1 MGFSEAESRQI
12 ERIKLDFLERIR
24 RKSPRAT
31 ILFAVN
37 PDKGAF
43 PLLMT
48 LPYENYNNQ
57 ATSSS
62 CEGGTEVT
70 QLTTGRLESIAED
83 GSTLKMGDIDV
94 VDEELLHQ
102 RRRGDD
108 TSSDQSSLPSDIVQF
123 KARPHMLMDDVECS
137 PIEPTEK
144 DWSDYRDR
152 VQENADHMELLG
164 DDESSDTEDQNDIDE
179 EYDAYYSDMKSS
191 RKETTREF
199 LTRQFQNIVH
209 FFVEDWFISAALGFV
224 TAIFSIFIDIGI
236 EYLIHFRNFLLETLE
251 QYNNYAAFLGWVFYI
266 TGLVYLAALVC
277 YGFGKQAVG
286 SGIPEVKVIIHGF
299 QLKNYLSGKTLIAKM
314 IGLTLTIGSGLPV
327 GKEGPFVHIGAIVAS
342 LLNKITAACQYNAFF
357 SNEGRAME
365 MLSIGCAV
373 GIACT
378 FSAPMGAVLYG
389 IESTSKY
396 FAVKNY
402 WRSFF
407 ATTCSAMLFRFAIT
421 FFVPQHI
428 AGTITAYYQ
437 TYFPNEVFVVEEL
450 GFFVCL
456 GVMTGLLGALF
467 VYYHRRIAFFK
478 RRNRIFQALFGKSPI
493 LFTVCC
499 AAIFAVL
506 VYPNGLGSY
515 VAGKYTFRETLV
527 DFLSNCTLWKQTN
540 GSEGCPPHVLEHWS
554 GPEGDMAPIN
564 SLLLYFLFYFIVV
577 PICITLYIPS
587 GIFVPCF
594 VIGACG
600 GRIFG
605 EIISMIWPY
614 GLRGIGQPQIYPG
627 LYAVVGAASFT
638 GSVTHSLSIAL
649 IVCETTG
656 QLCALLPVL
665 IALMISN
672 AICAFLQPSIYDSI
686 IKINGYPYLA
696 DLPPSRMS
704 VHQMK
709 VERIMVKDMYY
720 ITRETTYRELREML
734 LETPTLRSYPF
745 VTDSRS
751 MTLLGSV
758 ARKYLL
764 YLIQRKLGPEPELFG
779 HRRRSRTASEIF
791 STIHNLRRG
800 SLAANGGHMSSGNAL
815 MTDRN
820 ISGNTLLPQSPLHED
835 QGDRSPLAPLLY
847 AQTNQHE
854 PIVHSLAKRA
864 EILSKKLD
872 MEEVAI
878 DPAPFQLV
886 RGTSL
891 YKVHT
896 LFSLLALNHAYVTE
910 KGRLV
915 GVVAVKELREALS
928 NIYSRGAVVP
938 RPRVRTSTFRLNPD
952 QDLENQLMNGQMN
965 GENTVDASTVRTPR
979 VTIEAPEDGENEERR
994 NN

>member
-1 MGFSEAESRQI
+1 
-12 ERIKLDFLERIR
+12 
-24 RKSPRAT
+24 
-31 ILFAVN
+31 
-37 PDKGAF
+37 
-43 PLLMT
+43 
-48 LPYENYNNQ
+48 
-57 ATSSS
+57 
-62 CEGGTEVT
+62 
-70 QLTTGRLESIAED
+70 
-83 GSTLKMGDIDV
+83 MGDIDV
-94 VDEELLHQ
+94 VEEDLLHQ

-144 DWSDYRDR
+144 DWNDYRDR

-164 DDESSDTEDQNDIDE
+164 DDESSDTEDQNEIDE

-236 EYLIHFRNFLLETLE
+236 EYLIHCEFPKIKFHSKNINSVRNFLLETLE

-456 GVMTGLLGALF
+456 GFVKIKRGEAVKEEKKNFQSDDWTSWSSFRLLSPENCILQAPKPYLPSPFWKEVRQDQSNHFALTS
-467 VYYHRRIAFFK
+467 V
-478 RRNRIFQALFGKSPI
+478 PI
-493 LFTVCC
+493 LFTACC

-791 STIHNLRRG
+791 STIHNLRKYSRRG

-952 QDLENQLMNGQMN
+952 QDCKLLILIFNVLEYFFLVENQLMNGQMN

>member
-1 MGFSEAESRQI
+1 
-12 ERIKLDFLERIR
+12 
-24 RKSPRAT
+24 
-31 ILFAVN
+31 
-37 PDKGAF
+37 
-43 PLLMT
+43 
-48 LPYENYNNQ
+48 
-57 ATSSS
+57 
-62 CEGGTEVT
+62 
-70 QLTTGRLESIAED
+70 
-83 GSTLKMGDIDV
+83 MGDVDV
-94 VDEELLHQ
+94 VEEEQ
-102 RRRGDD
+102 RRRRDD

-123 KARPHMLMDDVECS
+123 KARSHLMDGAECS
-137 PIEPTEK
+137 PIEPNDKAWE
-144 DWSDYRDR
+144 DYRSR
-152 VQENADHMELLG
+152 VQESGDHMELLG
-164 DDESSDTEDQNDIDE
+164 DDESSDTEDRNDLDE
-179 EYDAYYSDMKSS
+179 DYDDYYTDMKST
-191 RKETTREF
+191 RRETTKEF

-209 FFVEDWFISAALGFV
+209 FFVEDWFISAALGFI
-224 TAIFSIFIDIGI
+224 TAIFSIFIDMGI
-236 EYLIHFRNFLLETLE
+236 EYLIHFRNYILEISE
-251 QYNNYAAFLGWVFYI
+251 QYNNYAAFLVWVFYI
-266 TGLVYLAALVC
+266 TGLVYIAALIC

-299 QLKNYLSGKTLIAKM
+299 VLKNYLSGKTLIAKM

-342 LLNKITAACQYNAFF
+342 LLNKLTAACQYNAFF

-407 ATTCSAMLFRFAIT
+407 ATTCSAMLFRFAIA

-450 GFFVCL
+450 PFFIGL
-456 GVMTGLLGALF
+456 GIMTGLLGALF

-506 VYPNGLGSY
+506 IYPNGLGSY

-527 DFLSNCTLWKQTN
+527 DFLSNCTLWKPNN
-540 GSEGCPPHVLEHWS
+540 GSDGCPPHVLEHWS
-554 GPEGDMAPIN
+554 GPEGDMMPIL
-564 SLLLYFLFYFIVV
+564 SLLLYFFFYFIIV

-605 EIISMIWPY
+605 ELISMAWPD
-614 GLRGIGQPQIYPG
+614 GLRGVGQPQIYPG

-720 ITRETTYRELREML
+720 ITRDTTYRELREML

-791 STIHNLRRG
+791 STIHNLRKYSRRG
-800 SLAANGGHMSSGNAL
+800 SLATTGGHLSQANAL

-952 QDLENQLMNGQMN
+952 QDIEQQLLNGRSEQN
-965 GENTVDASTVRTPR
+965 GEANAVTRTPR
-979 VTIEAPEDGENEERR
+979 VTIDAPEDHVEDRDENNDE
-994 NN
+994 NKS

>member
-1 MGFSEAESRQI
+1 MG
-12 ERIKLDFLERIR
+12 
-24 RKSPRAT
+24 
-31 ILFAVN
+31 
-37 PDKGAF
+37 
-43 PLLMT
+43 
-48 LPYENYNNQ
+48 
-57 ATSSS
+57 
-62 CEGGTEVT
+62 EV
-70 QLTTGRLESIAED
+70 G
-83 GSTLKMGDIDV
+83 V
-94 VDEELLHQ
+94 VDEEL

-137 PIEPTEK
+137 PIEPKEK
-144 DWSDYRDR
+144 SDWNDYHDKFMG
-152 VQENADHMELLG
+152 QENGDRMELLSG
-164 DDESSDTEDQNDIDE
+164 REEEDQDDEERQDPQYTME
-179 EYDAYYSDMKSS
+179 EYEFYDKPSGG
-191 RKETTREF
+191 ETTKEF
-199 LTRQFQNIVH
+199 FGRQLHNVIH
-209 FFVEDWFISAALGFV
+209 FFVEDWFISACLGFS
-224 TAIFSIFIDIGI
+224 TAVFSIFIDVGI
-236 EYLIHFRNFLLETLE
+236 EYLIHFRNYLLENLE
-251 QYNNYAAFLGWVFYI
+251 KYNNYAAFTGWVLYI
-266 TGLVYLAALVC
+266 TGLVYIAALVC

-299 QLKNYLSGKTLIAKM
+299 QLKNYLTAKTLIAKM

-342 LLNKITAACQYNAFF
+342 LLNKVTSACQYNLCF

-407 ATTCSAMLFRFAIT
+407 ATTCSALLFRFAIT
-421 FFVPQHI
+421 FFVPSHI

-437 TYFPNEVFVVEEL
+437 TYFPNEVFVVEEIA
-450 GFFVCL
+450 FFCLL

-478 RRNRIFQALFGKSPI
+478 KRNRIFQALFGKSPI

-499 AAIFAVL
+499 TAIFAVL
-506 VYPNGLGSY
+506 VYPNGVGSY

-527 DFLSNCTLWKQTN
+527 DFLSNCTMWKQNN
-540 GSEGCPPHVLEHWS
+540 GSEGCAPHILEHWT
-554 GPEGDMAPIN
+554 GPEGDMMPIN
-564 SLLLYFLFYFIVV
+564 SLLLYFFFYFIVV

-605 EIISMIWPY
+605 EITSMIWPDGFR
-614 GLRGIGQPQIYPG
+614 GLGQPQIYPG
-627 LYAVVGAASFT
+627 VYAVVGAASFT

-665 IALMISN
+665 IALMVSN

-696 DLPPSRMS
+696 DLPPSRVS

-709 VERIMVKDMYY
+709 VEQIMIKDLYF
-720 ITRETTYRELREML
+720 ITRDTTYRELREML
-734 LETPTLRSYPF
+734 LETPSLRSYPF
-745 VTDSRS
+745 VTDARS

-758 ARKYLL
+758 GRKYLL
-764 YLIQRKLGPEPELFG
+764 FLIQKRLGPEPELFG

-800 SLAANGGHMSSGNAL
+800 SLAATSGLSSGGAL

-847 AQTNQHE
+847 AQRNQNE

-864 EILSKKLD
+864 EILAKKVD
-872 MEEVAI
+872 MESVAI
-878 DPAPFQLV
+878 DSAPFQLV

-938 RPRVRTSTFRLNPD
+938 RQRMRNSTFRLNPE
-952 QDLENQLMNGQMN
+952 QDIEQQLIASQIN
-965 GENTVDASTVRTPR
+965 GEITIDANTVRTPR
-979 VTIEAPEDGENEERR
+979 VTIDSPPEDGKDEAKIE
-994 NN
+994 

>member
-1 MGFSEAESRQI
+1 M
-12 ERIKLDFLERIR
+12 R
-24 RKSPRAT
+24 RNSPRAT

-57 ATSSS
+57 ATTSSADTS
-62 CEGGTEVT
+62 GTT
-70 QLTTGRLESIAED
+70 TTDLTSRRLESIAED
-83 GSTLKMGDIDV
+83 GSILK
-94 VDEELLHQ
+94 
-102 RRRGDD
+102 
-108 TSSDQSSLPSDIVQF
+108 
-123 KARPHMLMDDVECS
+123 
-137 PIEPTEK
+137 
-144 DWSDYRDR
+144 
-152 VQENADHMELLG
+152 VQENADQMELLG
-164 DDESSDTEDQNDIDE
+164 DDESSDTEDQNDLDE
-179 EYDAYYSDMKSS
+179 EYEDYYTDSKST
-191 RKETTREF
+191 RRETTKEF

-209 FFVEDWFISAALGFV
+209 FFVEDWFISAALGFI
-224 TAIFSIFIDIGI
+224 TAIFSIFIDMGI
-236 EYLIHFRNFLLETLE
+236 EYLIHFRNFMLESLE
-251 QYNNYAAFLGWVFYI
+251 QFNNYAAFCGWVFYI

-342 LLNKITAACQYNAFF
+342 LLNKVTAACQYNAFF

-407 ATTCSAMLFRFAIT
+407 ATTCSAMLFRFAIA

-450 GFFVCL
+450 PFFIGL

-478 RRNRIFQALFGKSPI
+478 RKNRIFQALFGKSPI
-493 LFTVCC
+493 LFTACC

-540 GSEGCPPHVLEHWS
+540 GSEGCPPHMLEHWS
-554 GPEGDMAPIN
+554 GPEGDMMPIN
-564 SLLLYFLFYFIVV
+564 SLLIYFLFYFIIV

-614 GLRGIGQPQIYPG
+614 GLRGLGQPQIYPG

-709 VERIMVKDMYY
+709 VERIMVKDIFY

-734 LETPTLRSYPF
+734 LESPTLRSYPF

-791 STIHNLRRG
+791 STINNLRKYSRRG
-800 SLAANGGHMSSGNAL
+800 SLAANGAHMSSGNAL

-910 KGRLV
+910 KGRLC

-938 RPRVRTSTFRLNPD
+938 KQRIRTSTFRLNPE
-952 QDLENQLMNGQMN
+952 QDLDRELQNGHTAEPN
-965 GENTVDASTVRTPR
+965 GAPIRQPR
-979 VTIEAPEDGENEERR
+979 VTIDVPENAKTDDETR
-994 NN
+994 

>member
-1 MGFSEAESRQI
+1 MRG
-12 ERIKLDFLERIR
+12 R
-24 RKSPRAT
+24 RPPRA
-31 ILFAVN
+31 ILMAVN

-48 LPYENYNNQ
+48 IPYENTRSSADSEEATKNMMGADEENGGGVDDRSSR
-57 ATSSS
+57 TSSGIMRF
-62 CEGGTEVT
+62 EAK
-70 QLTTGRLESIAED
+70 L
-83 GSTLKMGDIDV
+83 
-94 VDEELLHQ
+94 DEAQENSNEQVELL
-102 RRRGDD
+102 RPEVDD
-108 TSSDQSSLPSDIVQF
+108 
-123 KARPHMLMDDVECS
+123 DD
-137 PIEPTEK
+137 
-144 DWSDYRDR
+144 
-152 VQENADHMELLG
+152 
-164 DDESSDTEDQNDIDE
+164 DQNDINDYDD
-179 EYDAYYSDMKSS
+179 EYDDPYESDAKRQ
-191 RKETTREF
+191 RKETTQEF
-199 LTRQFQNIVH
+199 LARQYQNLVH
-209 FFVEDWFISAALGFV
+209 FFVEDWFLSAMLGFI
-224 TAIFSIFIDIGI
+224 TAIMSIAIDVGI
-236 EYLIHFRNFLLETLE
+236 EYLVHFRNYLFESARESHRYTGFL
-251 QYNNYAAFLGWVFYI
+251 AWVLYI
-266 TGLVYLAALVC
+266 TGLVWLAALTC
-277 YGFGKQAVG
+277 YAFGKQAVG
-286 SGIPEVKVIIHGF
+286 SGIPEVKVLIHGF
-299 QLKNYLSGKTLIAKM
+299 VLKNYLSLKTLVAKM
-314 IGLTLTIGSGLPV
+314 IGLTLTIGSGMPV

-342 LLNKITAACQYNAFF
+342 LLNKATTACRYNAFF

-378 FSAPMGAVLYG
+378 FSAPMGGVLYG

-407 ATTCSAMLFRFAIT
+407 ATTCSAMIFRFAVAFI
-421 FFVPQHI
+421 VPPHI

-437 TYFPNEVFVVEEL
+437 TTFPNEVFVVEEL
-450 GFFVCL
+450 PFFILL
-456 GVMTGLLGALF
+456 GIFTGLIGALF
-467 VYYHRRIAFFK
+467 VWYHRQISFFK
-478 RRNRIFQALFGKSPI
+478 KKNRLFKAVFANNPI
-493 LFTVCC
+493 TFTTLC
-499 AAIFAVL
+499 AAIFAVII
-506 VYPNGLGSY
+506 YPDGLGQY
-515 VAGKYTFRETLV
+515 IAGKMTFRETLV
-527 DFLSNCTLWKQTN
+527 DFLSNCTFSLSN
-540 GSEGCPPHVLEHWS
+540 ISSNGCPPEVIEHWTI
-554 GPEGDMAPIN
+554 GN
-564 SLLLYFLFYFIVV
+564 SFHPLLTLSLYFLIFFILV

-587 GIFVPCF
+587 GVFVPCF
-594 VIGACG
+594 VIGACA

-605 EIISMIWPY
+605 EVLTEWWPE
-614 GLRGIGQPQIYPG
+614 GLRGLGQPQIYPG

-672 AICAFLQPSIYDSI
+672 ALCAFLQPSIYDSI

-709 VERIMVKDMYY
+709 VERIMVKDIVY
-720 ITRETTYRELREML
+720 ITRDTTYRELRQIL

-745 VTDSRS
+745 VTDKQS

-758 ARKYLL
+758 GRKYLV
-764 YLIQRKLGPEPELFG
+764 YLLQKRLGPEPELYS

-791 STIHNLRRG
+791 STIQNLRKHSRRG
-800 SLAANGGHMSSGNAL
+800 SSLNNAISHHTSNGHSQVL
-815 MTDRN
+815 TDRN
-820 ISGNTLLPQSPLHED
+820 ISGNTLLPQSPLHEE
-835 QGDRSPLAPLLY
+835 QGERSRLAPLLY
-847 AQTNQHE
+847 SQNEHHE

-864 EILSKKLD
+864 EILSSKLD
-872 MEEVAI
+872 LEEVAI

-915 GVVAVKELREALS
+915 GVVALKELREALS

-938 RPRVRTSTFRLNPD
+938 RPRVRLSTFRLNQD
-952 QDLENQLMNGQMN
+952 QDEVNGN
-965 GENTVDASTVRTPR
+965 GSSDGEKKKDEKEEEEGSDDPPLVVTAPR
-979 VTIEAPEDGENEERR
+979 ITFEAPSDTNINQIGEMDHNDP
-994 NN
+994 NPPSIS